1 MDNYTTLMAKK
12 KFRAEFASPVN
23 IAIFKALVNG
33 DGYIK
38 VCQTF
43 ITHDRK
49 IKVVF
54 DTLVRY
60 LHESVLSTYTL
71 DLSMNGVRKKS
82 SLWLKALEIWYNGIT
97 MWNDRD
103 EYYLQQS
110 TPNYDLS
117 TRNNLLQWTVSMHC
131 NEELRKAENRK
142 RRTLRNI
149 ALFKDIISGISLIE
163 VQTKY
168 GVSKH
173 MVTAIFANVRKS
185 VERDTTL
192 EKILK
197 QVTPHNYAPID
208 GSLYSVYWIRSH
220 ATLWLKATNRYVAS
234 L

>member
-1 MDNYTTLMAKK
+1 MAKK
-12 KFRAEFASPVN
+12 KYRTEFATSAN
-23 IAIFKALVNG
+23 IAIFKSLISG
-33 DGYIK
+33 DGYDK
-38 VCQTF
+38 VSEKFT
-43 ITHDRK
+43 TNKRK
-49 IKVVF
+49 AKVIF
-54 DTLVRY
+54 DTLVHY
-60 LHESVLSTYTL
+60 LQESVLSPYIL
-71 DLSMNGVRKKS
+71 DHSINGVRRNA
-82 SLWLKALEIWYNGIT
+82 SLWLKALEIWSRNNT
-97 MWNDRD
+97 KWDDRD

-110 TPNYDLS
+110 IPNYDLS
-117 TRNNLLQWTVSMHC
+117 TRNNLLQWAISMHC
-131 NEELRKAENRK
+131 NEELRKVENRK

-192 EKILK
+192 AKILK
-197 QVTPHNYAPID
+197 QVTPHNYVPID